1 MRGLNLM
8 NDKKRDAVVGF
19 APAAKHSMIKMVL
32 ADGRE
37 KKNIQFVKTTRGYDS
52 LVRSF
57 NSSESIADALTKGD
71 PEIDI
76 ETTGR
81 FISGTHKLY
90 MDGKG
95 EMAYRVQIV
104 QVVKNPDGSEKERR
118 EASKAA
124 ANINVDIPVRW
135 SGREFPKAEALR
147 TYVFTRNYQ
156 LRHTSGLS
164 YDFLYD
170 MAKQLHERNTM
181 MFVGAGKKGADPI
194 VLSLGGT
201 PYRGFLEG
209 RIDGKKYALLLHL
222 TNLELKKL

>member
-8 NDKKRDAVVGF
+8 NDKKRDAVVAF
-19 APAAKHSMIKMVL
+19 ASAARHFSIKMTL

-37 KKNIQFVKTTRGYDS
+37 KKNIQFVKTTAGYDALLHRYHS
-52 LVRSF
+52 GEAL
-57 NSSESIADALTKGD
+57 ADALVKDD
-71 PEIDI
+71 PEVDI

-90 MDGKG
+90 LDSKG
-95 EMAYRVQIV
+95 GSAYHIQLV
-104 QVVKNPDGSEKERR
+104 QVIKNPDGSEKERR
-118 EASKAA
+118 EATKVA

-135 SGREFPKAEALR
+135 SGREYPKAEALR
-147 TYVFTRNYQ
+147 TFVFTRNYQ

-170 MAKQLHERNTM
+170 MAKQLHERGVL
-181 MFVGAGKKGADPI
+181 MFVGAGKKGTDPI

-209 RIDGKKYALLLHL
+209 RIAGRKYALILHL
-222 TNLELKKL
+222 TNMELKTL

>member
-8 NDKKRDAVVGF
+8 NDKKRDAVVAF
-19 APAAKHSMIKMVL
+19 ATVARHSRIRMTL

-37 KKNIQFVKTTRGYDS
+37 KQNIQFVKTTSGYDALLRRYQS
-52 LVRSF
+52 GEAL
-57 NSSESIADALTKGD
+57 ADALVKDD
-71 PEIDI
+71 PELDI

-90 MDGKG
+90 LDSRGG
-95 EMAYRVQIV
+95 SAYHVQLI
-104 QVVKNPDGSEKERR
+104 QVIKNPDGSEQERR

-135 SGREFPKAEALR
+135 SGREYPKPEALR
-147 TYVFTRNYQ
+147 TFVFTRNYQ

-170 MAKQLHERNTM
+170 MAKQLHERNVL
-181 MFVGAGKKGADPI
+181 MFVGAGKKGTDPI
-194 VLSLGGT
+194 VLSIGGT

-209 RIDGKKYALLLHL
+209 RIAGRTYALILHL
-222 TNLELKKL
+222 TNMELKTL

>member
-8 NDKKRDAVVGF
+8 NDKKRDAVVAF
-19 APAAKHSMIKMVL
+19 APAAGHSGIKMTL

-37 KKNIQFVKTTRGYDS
+37 KKNVQFVKTTGAY
-52 LVRSF
+52 
-57 NSSESIADALTKGD
+57 DALLRRYHSGEAIAEALAKDD
-71 PEIDI
+71 PELDI

-90 MDGKG
+90 LDSGG
-95 EMAYRVQIV
+95 VAAYHIRMV
-104 QVVKNPDGSEKERR
+104 QVIKNPDGSEKEQR
-118 EASKAA
+118 EALKSA
-124 ANINVDIPVRW
+124 ANINVDTPLRW
-135 SGREFPKAEALR
+135 SGREYPKAEALR
-147 TYVFTRNYQ
+147 TFVFTRNYQ
-156 LRHTSGLS
+156 LRHTSGLT

-170 MAKQLHERNTM
+170 MAKQLHDRDVL

-209 RIDGKKYALLLHL
+209 RIAGRKYALILHL
-222 TNLELKKL
+222 TNTELKTL

>member
-8 NDKKRDAVVGF
+8 NDKKRDAVVAF
-19 APAAKHSMIKMVL
+19 APAARHSAIKMTL

-37 KKNIQFVKTTRGYDS
+37 KRNIQFVKTTRAY
-52 LVRSF
+52 
-57 NSSESIADALTKGD
+57 DALLSRYHSGAALAEALIKED
-71 PEIDI
+71 PELDI

-90 MDGKG
+90 LDGKG
-95 EMAYRVQIV
+95 GTAYRIRLV

-135 SGREFPKAEALR
+135 SGREYPKQDALR
-147 TYVFTRNYQ
+147 TFVFTRNYQ

-170 MAKQLHERNTM
+170 MAKQLHERGVL
-181 MFVGAGKKGADPI
+181 MFVGAGKKGTDPI

-209 RIDGKKYALLLHL
+209 RVAGRTYALILHL
-222 TNLELKKL
+222 TNLELKAP

>member
-8 NDKKRDAVVGF
+8 NDKKRDAVVAF
-19 APAAKHSMIKMVL
+19 APAAGHSGIKMTL

-37 KKNIQFVKTTRGYDS
+37 KKNIQFIKTTGGYDA
-52 LVRSF
+52 LLRRYCTGEAV
-57 NSSESIADALTKGD
+57 ADALIKGD
-71 PEIDI
+71 PELDI

-90 MDGKG
+90 LDSKG
-95 EMAYRVQIV
+95 GTAYRVRLV
-104 QVVKNPDGSEKERR
+104 QVIKNPDGSEKERR

-124 ANINVDIPVRW
+124 ANINVDVPVRW
-135 SGREFPKAEALR
+135 SGREYPKAEALR
-147 TYVFTRNYQ
+147 TFVFTRNYQ

-170 MAKQLHERNTM
+170 MAKQLHERGVLI
-181 MFVGAGKKGADPI
+181 FVGAGKKGADPI
-194 VLSLGGT
+194 ILSLGGT

-209 RIDGKKYALLLHL
+209 RIAEKKYALILHL
-222 TNLELKKL
+222 TNMELKAL